1 MKAEQTA
8 DRSAKSTALKSNRA
22 SDAKKRYAF
31 LLGQTDIF
39 GRKPIWTAVFNC
51 IYFLAHFI
59 NVAKMKA
66 VDKSQFADF
75 TAGDQASAS
84 KE

>member
-1 MKAEQTA
+1 M
-8 DRSAKSTALKSNRA
+8 KSNKA
-22 SDAKKRYAF
+22 ADAKKRYAF

-39 GRKPIWTAVFNC
+39 CKLFSLTIDSF
-51 IYFLAHFI
+51 IAHFI

-75 TAGDQASAS
+75 TLNDQKDSGTGYYI
-84 KE
+84 